1 VTRSFTTST
10 GPAELRKDADTYRS
24 FAQLDKT
31 TPEGRFYSRVIETME
46 QAATTPVFLWFLS
59 KNHGVPADQRS
70 LGLKAIESWV
80 IRRTLLR
87 LTTKDVNKFMVAVL
101 KMLNG
106 VDPASAGTKIT
117 TYLSEQTA
125 DTRYWPS
132 DDQLVAQLPDLKLY
146 GNIRQGRLRVVLGA
160 VEQHLRDQNPKYGAV
175 SLPTTFEIEHIMP
188 QGWRTHWDP
197 EPKLLP
203 EAAAQRDKR
212 VNTIGNLTLV
222 TKSLNGA
229 LSNRP
234 WTDAEAEG
242 LKEGGEPDKGKW
254 TLLDGFNLLVL
265 NKQILLKHVHA
276 WTDNDIVARSE
287 ALAKLISAV
296 WPGPSPEVQQAAID
310 AANAHASHAD

>member
-1 VTRSFTTST
+1 
-10 GPAELRKDADTYRS
+10 
-24 FAQLDKT
+24 
-31 TPEGRFYSRVIETME
+31 
-46 QAATTPVFLWFLS
+46 
-59 KNHGVPADQRS
+59 
-70 LGLKAIESWV
+70 
-80 IRRTLLR
+80 
-87 LTTKDVNKFMVAVL
+87 MVAVL

-106 VDPASAGTKIT
+106 VDPASAGSKVT

-146 GNIRQGRLRVVLGA
+146 GNIRQGRLRVVLSA
-160 VEQHLRDQNPKYGAV
+160 VEQYLRDLNPKYGAV
-175 SLPTTFEIEHIMP
+175 TLPPTLEIEHIMP

-197 EPKLLP
+197 EPKLHP
-203 EAAAQRDKR
+203 EASAQRDKR

-222 TKSLNGA
+222 TKSLNAA

-234 WTDAEAEG
+234 WTNTEAEG

-265 NKQILLKHVHA
+265 NKEILSDHVHA
-276 WTDNDIVARSE
+276 WTDDDVVARSK
-287 ALAKLISAV
+287 ALAKSISAV